1 MEAAEPGGQC
11 RGFAVIA
18 QVHAGEAAEF
28 AGVDVMPGFIE
39 PDDFLLTGGVQQL
52 AEGIGGGVLCFHGVI
67 HYVCL
72 CWFCFSRKSTKEDF
86 SQKGSEIQF
95 W

>member
-1 MEAAEPGGQC
+1 M
-11 RGFAVIA
+11 IA
-18 QVHAGEAAEF
+18 QVHAGEAAEL

-39 PDDFLLTGGVQQL
+39 LDDFLLAGGVQQL
-52 AEGIGGGVLCFHGVI
+52 AEGSDGGGIGVCFHGVF

-72 CWFCFSRKSTKEDF
+72 CWFCFLRKSTKEDF